1 MSRLGAPLSPQSCG
15 LRFCRCSRRLQHS
28 CSTPVTSGSR
38 VVAYTLGRARASID
52 GIVPHA
58 FGGHLWPPLLL
69 PGVQATALDAMHGS
83 RDGSQHRRRKS
94 TNDLG
99 IASRV
104 GAIHASSAV
113 LRSTTR
119 VSYHTRCAA
128 RVTKQRAQRSDI
140 QASVT
145 QRFIGRNCGASTA
158 PNCRGALQHVVHLP
172 DSGRS
177 APPRFRRGSQR

>member
-1 MSRLGAPLSPQSCG
+1 MALSGAAFASK
-15 LRFCRCSRRLQHS
+15 RAAVA
-28 CSTPVTSGSR
+28 CSTRAALPSQSWLTGDGVQAHER
-38 VVAYTLGRARASID
+38 ALGRFD
-52 GIVPHA
+52 GQVPHA
-58 FGGHLWPPLLL
+58 FGGCLWPPLLL
-69 PGVQATALDAMHGS
+69 PGMQATALDAMHGS
-83 RDGSQHRRRKS
+83 QDGLQHRRRKS

-99 IASRV
+99 VAARV

-158 PNCRGALQHVVHLP
+158 PDCRGALQHVVQIP

-177 APPRFRRGSQR
+177 TPPRFRRGSQR